1 MNQDCE
7 AAGVYDDDVMKN
19 GMTFVDGRQV
29 LKDGA
34 LVGVGGIVGAA
45 RVNNVVYYLI
55 FISAEI
61 ALPCQD
67 YHRGDQGTSL
77 SGVSGPGRHREE
89 HGSRVRHRE

>member
-1 MNQDCE
+1 MLFIT
-7 AAGVYDDDVMKN
+7 V
-19 GMTFVDGRQV
+19 
-29 LKDGA
+29 
-34 LVGVGGIVGAA
+34 
-45 RVNNVVYYLI
+45 LI

-89 HGSRVRHRE
+89 QGSRVGHRE